1 MRRSLNLNWIR
12 SFEASARLLSFTKAA
27 QELTLTQ
34 AGVSQ
39 HIRMLEEQLGER
51 LFTRLPRAVRLTD
64 AGEAYLRVVRESLDR
79 LKFGTSD
86 IFGPGEEGRVRL
98 RVDPGFAAYWLA
110 PRLAGFLAEFPE
122 IALHVSPTIAG
133 VDTDWD
139 EYDIEISQERD
150 RASGVDALVLV
161 GDTVFPVCAPS
172 LAATLEQPEDMFHHR
187 LLHQP
192 GDKENW
198 REWFRLANLAAQP
211 ATPLIEVESL
221 PTALAFAEH
230 GLGITLGHASLVA
243 SLLAS
248 RRLIRPFPPPLEI
261 IGIFYLITPSAHP
274 LRRQARLFRDWVLAQ
289 ETAEPDLSDGI

>member
-110 PRLAGFLAEFPE
+110 PRLGGFLAEFPD
-122 IALHVSPTIAG
+122 IALHVSPTIGG

-139 EYDIEISQERD
+139 EYDLEISQERD
-150 RASGVDALVLV
+150 RAAGVDAIVLV
-161 GDTVFPVCAPS
+161 GDTIFPVCGPA
-172 LAATLEQPEDMFHHR
+172 LAAALHKPEDILHQR

-192 GDKENW
+192 GDGENW
-198 REWFRLANLAAQP
+198 AEWFRLSGITTRP

-221 PTALAFAEH
+221 PTALAFAEQ
-230 GLGITLGHASLVA
+230 GLGVTLAHASLVA
-243 SLLAS
+243 SLLETG
-248 RRLIRPFPPPLEI
+248 RLVRPFPSPLEI
-261 IGIFYLITPSAHP
+261 IGIFYLIMPAAHP
-274 LRRQARLFRDWVLAQ
+274 LRRQARLFRDWILAL
-289 ETAEPDLSDGI
+289 ETTEADPPPAA